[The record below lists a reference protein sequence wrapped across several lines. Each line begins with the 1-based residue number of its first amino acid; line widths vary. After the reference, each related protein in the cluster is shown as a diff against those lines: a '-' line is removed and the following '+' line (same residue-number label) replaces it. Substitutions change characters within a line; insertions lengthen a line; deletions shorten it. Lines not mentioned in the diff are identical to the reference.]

1 VLRAQPHTTFQAKVK
16 DQKPPALLIRVRQQ
30 AISQVVD
37 LNTQPW
43 VCSITLICC
52 SQQPLLARLHL
63 FLFLFF
69 RFTNNLQIAGID
81 LDRHHVRS
89 SHRKAPKS
97 DNVYLQVLVKLYR
110 FLARTHPPDFDF
122 HSQRNVYGRTVLRI
136 L

>member
-1 VLRAQPHTTFQAKVK
+1 MVRAQPHTTVQAKVK

-43 VCSITLICC
+43 VCSITLICAVP
-52 SQQPLLARLHL
+52 SSLYTTS
-63 FLFLFF
+63 FI
-69 RFTNNLQIAGID
+69 RFSFSIKSTNNSQIVGID

-110 FLARTHPPDFDF
+110 FLARMNSPDSDF
-122 HSQRNVYGRTVLRI
+122 HPQRNVYGRTVLRI